1 MGGCFFVKKMKTIK
15 GVLPQ
20 RTKPQE
26 IVLEEYLLQKVIG
39 MLYDKIAQFH
49 DFAPKVWDEEV
60 DECVTCK
67 YFYDILI
74 YVIL

>member
-1 MGGCFFVKKMKTIK
+1 
-15 GVLPQ
+15 
-20 RTKPQE
+20 
-26 IVLEEYLLQKVIG
+26 
-39 MLYDKIAQFH
+39 MLYDKIAQFY

-67 YFYDILI
+67 YFYNILI